1 MECPSSP
8 CLYTPPDALG
18 TSTGD
23 SISIHP
29 NTIHADAPRPSMN
42 DNISTSVNS
51 VDDAAQRNESIASQL
66 LTIGKLTASVLQ
78 NLSQQET
85 VVAQATLSAMFSAA
99 GDESKNAPLDL
110 ATSPSSSD
118 QDKSS
123 WVMGPVSMC

>member
-1 MECPSSP
+1 MKEKGKEPTLSSPFFSFLRAQTIKSFTMESLSSP
-8 CLYTPPDALG
+8 CIYTPPDALG

-23 SISIHP
+23 SISTHL
-29 NTIHADAPRPSMN
+29 NTIHADTPRPSMN

-85 VVAQATLSAMFSAA
+85 VVAQAT
-99 GDESKNAPLDL
+99 
-110 ATSPSSSD
+110 
-118 QDKSS
+118 
-123 WVMGPVSMC
+123 

>member
-1 MECPSSP
+1 
-8 CLYTPPDALG
+8 
-18 TSTGD
+18 
-23 SISIHP
+23 
-29 NTIHADAPRPSMN
+29 MN

-99 GDESKNAPLDL
+99 GGESKNAPLDL